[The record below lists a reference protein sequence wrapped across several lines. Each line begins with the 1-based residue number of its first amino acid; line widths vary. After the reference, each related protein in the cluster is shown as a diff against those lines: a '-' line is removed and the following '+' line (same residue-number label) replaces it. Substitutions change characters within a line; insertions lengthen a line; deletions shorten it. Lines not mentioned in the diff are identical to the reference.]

1 LPPSSEGH
9 DDVFRDINALLHGTI
24 IERENVVQKV
34 QVFLKIVRQRAV
46 GDMAMLHPKEFRVLW
61 CGGDQAEIADALK
74 MFMHCLKS
82 REDLDMGWVP
92 FPSGHVDHNSIA
104 VMQAREAVLSA
115 IHKLHYQRVL
125 LDKSRMMTAS
135 ARVDEK
141 FQALVETCVGKSS
154 RRNSVDSG
162 EGSLGKEDQD
172 EDDSR
177 LERPSSYTTTSGS
190 ADSRS
195 SHEMKDTGIDVER
208 PQLLHG
214 GEPSRKTLR
223 SSPDLNLNLDSNDSY
238 DPASPVLKC
247 DTTLTAHM
255 AGLHVVKPVKT
266 VSVLGV
272 EVQASDPDIS
282 SIPPYP
288 HHFYGPSKDVQSLY
302 VPNASVLRPSPS
314 LHADS
319 VHVISS
325 VNNPGRRSESS
336 FGAETSASGNQ
347 ALENY
352 SSRHPPLL
360 FTSQSSFS
368 TTSTASTYNET
379 LSATPVL
386 TVALQ
391 DPDEEP

>member
-1 LPPSSEGH
+1 MPLSFLPRAFDNTLLACLHLTRKLISSL
-9 DDVFRDINALLHGTI
+9 NPL
-24 IERENVVQKV
+24 
-34 QVFLKIVRQRAV
+34 RQT
-46 GDMAMLHPKEFRVLW
+46 
-61 CGGDQAEIADALK
+61 DA
-74 MFMHCLKS
+74 
-82 REDLDMGWVP
+82 
-92 FPSGHVDHNSIA
+92 GHVDHNSIA
-104 VMQAREAVLSA
+104 VTQAREAVLSA
-115 IHKLHYQRVL
+115 IHKLHDQRVL

-135 ARVDEK
+135 ARIDEK

-154 RRNSVDSG
+154 RRKSSVDSG
-162 EGSLGKEDQD
+162 DGSLGKEEQD

-195 SHEMKDTGIDVER
+195 SHEIKDTGIDVER
-208 PQLLHG
+208 PRQHSHG
-214 GEPSRKTLR
+214 GEPPRKTFR

-282 SIPPYP
+282 SIPPFS

-319 VHVISS
+319 VPVISS

-336 FGAETSASGNQ
+336 FGAETSASANQ

-352 SSRHPPLL
+352 PSRRPPLL
-360 FTSQSSFS
+360 FTSPSSFS

-391 DPDEEP
+391 DPDEGP